1 MQIHNQKIASYE
13 VSCKIEFYN
22 LLHKIQFFWPGIC
35 MNIDK
40 KLCFPKSYTK
50 MNI

>member
-22 LLHKIQFFWPGIC
+22 LLNTLQFYWQKIMFA
-35 MNIDK
+35 K
-40 KLCFPKSYTK
+40 KLF
-50 MNI
+50 